1 MSSFISLTTALETL
15 IISFTFFKSS
25 SYALVNIVTCEPNCC
40 VFPVKVSTCPVNC
53 VCSHALRVFSSQSP
67 ALAARD
73 FRAPPFSGA
82 FALWRLNHCS
92 PLRSIPSWPRSENI
106 RCAWVFSP
114 FAPPRWMAS
123 V

>member
-1 MSSFISLTTALETL
+1 MGAPSKTMSGQITSQITRRR
-15 IISFTFFKSS
+15 SS
-25 SYALVNIVTCEPNCC
+25 IRAP
-40 VFPVKVSTCPVNC
+40 NC

-92 PLRSIPSWPRSENI
+92 PLHSIPSLPRSENI
-106 RCAWVFSP
+106 RWAWGFSP
-114 FAPPRWMAS
+114 FATPRWMAS